1 MRRFGRWMFNGL
13 AVMSLLLF
21 LAIVS
26 LWIRSYQRSDTLV
39 YPTAQDQKWLWAGRG
54 SLTFMFLRDPPY
66 GATKL
71 GPEYFTTRP
80 QADDP
85 SDDPIGPAVVH
96 NWRFAGFRWYEGQ
109 GGAITSGNPP
119 RGGGYTT
126 YMTEPPRRI
135 VQLPLW
141 FLSVFLLILPARKLA
156 LGLRGR
162 RLPGHCPKCGYNVS
176 GVCPECGKPIE
187 NVVQAK

>member
-85 SDDPIGPAVVH
+85 SDDPIGPAVV
-96 NWRFAGFRWYEGQ
+96 
-109 GGAITSGNPP
+109 PP
-119 RGGGYTT
+119 SGGGYTT